1 MEPVSRAYLRGLKA
15 QTDEENRIK
24 FVEQYVSQVYVEA
37 KQTART
43 TTQTSFHKEVHFV
56 NPAREDSLPILPSGL
71 KGQRRMVRD
80 NIFDILGR
88 LRTLFPDSSIEFKSL
103 SRGQDGKMYD
113 IVNIDERMK
122 PFINP
127 RHNQDVIVID
137 WS

>member
-1 MEPVSRAYLRGLKA
+1 MEPVSRAYLLGLKA
-15 QTDEENRIK
+15 QTDEENRIRH
-24 FVEQYVSQVYVEA
+24 VEQYVSNIYSQA

-43 TTQTSFHKEVHFV
+43 TTQTSFQYKVLQETGSF
-56 NPAREDSLPILPSGL
+56 AFRDS
-71 KGQRRMVRD
+71 
-80 NIFDILGR
+80 IFDILAR
-88 LRTLFPDSSIEFKSL
+88 LRSLFPDSSIEYKSL